1 MRMQI
6 AWVLS
11 LLVIVGAGCGDSGT
25 SAACTTGTGTGRSC
39 LEYSASGG
47 NLASTFDQIK
57 MACTQS
63 GGMASNSCSHD
74 GADGGCRMTQAQ
86 GGTSVSITFWYYNG
100 MAANEMGACTEAGN
114 TWIAP

>member
-1 MRMQI
+1 MQL
-6 AWVLS
+6 ARVLG
-11 LLVIVGAGCGDSGT
+11 LLVIVGAGCGGDSGA

-39 LEYSASGG
+39 LEYNASGG

-63 GGMASNSCSHD
+63 GGTASNSCSHD
-74 GADGGCRMTQAQ
+74 GADGGCRMTQVQ
-86 GGTSVSITFWYYNG
+86 GGASVSVSFWYYNG
-100 MAANEMGACTEAGN
+100 MAANEMQACVNAGN